1 MVQALQKQ
9 NVDVTNILQGV
20 LKVITDTKKLKN
32 EMSAQ
37 IIAVKGQFLELS
49 TYFETKMY
57 KQLKYKF
64 RPWLCLQ
71 ELDLNAS
78 ISFRAYDLQKKRTK
92 TIAEGCFPA
101 DIS

>member
-1 MVQALQKQ
+1 MVQVLQKQ
-9 NVDVTNILQGV
+9 NVDVTNIVQGV

-49 TYFETKMY
+49 TYFETLMY
-57 KQLKYKF
+57 KQVKYKF
-64 RPWLCLQ
+64 RW
-71 ELDLNAS
+71 
-78 ISFRAYDLQKKRTK
+78 AYDLQKKRTK

-101 DIS
+101 DISWQSCASS